1 MAFNSSHSFTRTR
14 DGRARGEAPPPHSLS
29 CFRLR
34 PGSLLVSVQR
44 LPDFLH
50 FIPDFL
56 VNLALT
62 PTPSDRQFT
71 MVKIMKP
78 NKVVIVLAGKYAGRK
93 AIILKNHDESTSDRN
108 YGHAVVAGIER
119 YPRPITK
126 KMNRTKKAR
135 RNRIKPFVKAY
146 NYNHLM
152 PTRYNVDI
160 ALDKIIR
167 GKDTVKDPN
176 KKRKARFEIKKLFE
190 ERYKT
195 GKNRWFFTKLRF

>member
-1 MAFNSSHSFTRTR
+1 
-14 DGRARGEAPPPHSLS
+14 
-29 CFRLR
+29 
-34 PGSLLVSVQR
+34 
-44 LPDFLH
+44 
-50 FIPDFL
+50 
-56 VNLALT
+56 
-62 PTPSDRQFT
+62 

-93 AIILKNHDESTSDRN
+93 AIILKNHDEATHDRN

-126 KMNRTKKAR
+126 RMNKARKAR
-135 RNRIKPFVKAY
+135 RNRIKPFVKAI

-160 ALDKIIR
+160 AIDKLVR
-167 GKDTVKDPN
+167 GKDAIKDPS
-176 KKRKARFEIKKLFE
+176 KKRKVKFEIKKLLE

-195 GKNRWFFTKLRF
+195 GKNRWFFSKLRF